1 MASSIGAIELYGKQF
16 TSCEFLLATN
26 ENHTKKLVWYEK
38 YSQKCCLANVAPT
51 SGDPHLYKMKMQL
64 SRDEIIELSD
74 RLAKVKKGNDVNELL
89 SEGEDYLQN
98 PTCLRLQTSKYK
110 GLVLLRYVANKP
122 AVAIITSIPNGD
134 EDPDAVS
141 EMVDTSPNVQ
151 PEAEWREQFAKFFIG
166 KNDDWVHMGKVL
178 REFIAAVDAENDDA
192 TATQS
197 MPPPPTPAKDPPLT
211 KKSSD
216 KKTTTKKRKAQ
227 LEDSDDEVK
236 MTVASMLYLMS
247 KHQVSYEVVLII
259 NRI

>member
-1 MASSIGAIELYGKQF
+1 V
-16 TSCEFLLATN
+16 LATN
-26 ENHTKKLVWYEK
+26 ENHTKKLVWYER

-51 SGDPHLYKMKMQL
+51 SGEPHLYKMKMQL
-64 SRDEIIELSD
+64 SRDEILELSD
-74 RLAKVKKGNDVNELL
+74 RLAKVKKGNDVLELL
-89 SEGEDYLQN
+89 SEGEDYLQK